1 MSVFLNSV
9 AFCEREEHNVLKNLK
24 LVLPLATLAFF
35 VGLPV
40 TAHHSGS
47 TYFDLDAEIVHTN
60 VTVVSYNLV
69 NPHGRLIYMF
79 TDADGNEQEWGG
91 ELASSNN
98 MIRRGLGGELFQMG
112 DKLASVTGSPS
123 RSGSNFMRLTRA
135 VFENGDVAQ
144 VTGRDAGVTRAGAE

>member
-9 AFCEREEHNVLKNLK
+9 AFYEREGSNVLKSPK
-24 LVLPLATLAFF
+24 FALPFAVLAFF
-35 VGLPV
+35 VGVPV

-47 TYFDLDAEIVHTN
+47 TYFDLDAEIVHNN

-69 NPHGRLIYMF
+69 NPHGRLVFTF
-79 TDADGNEQEWGG
+79 TDADGNETEWGG
-91 ELASSNN
+91 EFASANN
-98 MIRRGLGGELFQMG
+98 MRRRGLGGEIFHPG

-144 VTGRDAGVTRAGAE
+144 VTGRNAGVTRAVAE

>member
-9 AFCEREEHNVLKNLK
+9 AFYEREEHDVLKNLK

-35 VGLPV
+35 VGFPV

-69 NPHGRLIYMF
+69 NPHGRLIYTF
-79 TDADGNEQEWGG
+79 TDADGNDTEWGG

-98 MIRRGLGGELFQMG
+98 MIRRGLGGELFQPG
-112 DKLASVTGSPS
+112 DKLVSVTGSPS

-144 VTGRDAGVTRAGAE
+144 VTGRNAGVTRAGAE

>member
-9 AFCEREEHNVLKNLK
+9 VFCEREGFNVLKNPK
-24 LVLPLATLAFF
+24 FVLPLATLAFF
-35 VGLPV
+35 AGFPV

-69 NPHGRLIYMF
+69 NPHGRLVYTF
-79 TDADGNEQEWGG
+79 TDADGNEEEWGG

-98 MIRRGLGGELFQMG
+98 MRRRGLGGEIFQPG
-112 DKLASVTGSPS
+112 DKLASVSGSPS

-144 VTGRDAGVTRAGAE
+144 VVGRDAGVTRAGAE

>member
-9 AFCEREEHNVLKNLK
+9 AFYEREVRNVLKNPK
-24 LVLPLATLAFF
+24 FVLPLAALAFF
-35 VGLPV
+35 VGFPV

-69 NPHGRLIYMF
+69 NPHGRLLYTF
-79 TDADGNEQEWGG
+79 TDADGNEEEWGG

-98 MIRRGLGGELFQMG
+98 MIRRGLGGDIFQPG

-144 VTGRDAGVTRAGAE
+144 VVGRDAGVTRAGAE